1 MTDLTP
7 MTQEEREL
15 WLVEHPIPPIPQMP
29 QTSAPPLN
37 PPNPEPILFLD
48 PALIRIDPEV
58 RSLREWGTK
67 GHRAE
72 MTIPEL
78 ALSIARDGQDTP
90 AIVREDAEGYVL
102 VDGMRRWE
110 AVSLLRHGEDKAE
123 RDTMLECLVRSMTP
137 DQAFHAALRSF
148 VLKEPLTGLELAHAI
163 KRLRA
168 KYRWAREEG
177 SESIADLLCINV
189 ATVTQT
195 EKLLKAPVE
204 VQDKVR
210 RGLWSVTTALEL
222 MAGKAEKLEEV
233 AAKADEL
240 ALREAGH
247 KCGKKLKPHPN
258 DEANQLTCCAKHGNA
273 LGYDDGGFCLG
284 KFDPTVPKIARKPPE
299 PKEAMPPAT
308 GDNRLIQSGVTAG
321 GTDKDEPNPLSKV
334 SKVGQPVPPVTTKSK
349 HVRKA
354 QELIDGAREKPAAPK
369 SVEIAELFEELTAS
383 GSYQPELVGMFNMLA
398 WWIRGQAGGRR
409 TAVVAAID
417 DVADKLAGTKTV
429 RAKGGKNK

>member
-1 MTDLTP
+1 MTDLTS

-15 WLVEHPIPPIPQMP
+15 WLAEHPIPMP
-29 QTSAPPLN
+29 QTSAP

-58 RSLREWGTK
+58 RALRDWGTK

-72 MTIPEL
+72 LTIPEL
-78 ALSIARDGQDTP
+78 ALSIARDGQDAP
-90 AIVREDAEGYVL
+90 AVIREDAEGYVL

-110 AVSLLRHGEDKAE
+110 AVSLLRHGEDEAE
-123 RDTMLECLVRSMTP
+123 RDTMLECIVRAMTP

-177 SESIADLLCINV
+177 SEAIADLLCIDV

-195 EKLLKAPVE
+195 EKLLKVPVE

-222 MAGKAEKLEEV
+222 MAGKPDKLAEV
-233 AAKADEL
+233 AKKADEL
-240 ALREAGH
+240 ALVESERPH
-247 KCGKKLKPHPN
+247 RVRTGKP
-258 DEANQLTCCAKHGNA
+258 
-273 LGYDDGGFCLG
+273 
-284 KFDPTVPKIARKPPE
+284 KPPRKDE
-299 PKEAMPPAT
+299 PKEAMQIESAESTESTESTIPT
-308 GDNRLIQSGVTAG
+308 VESVTAG
-321 GTDKDEPNPLSKV
+321 GQAAGEVAS
-334 SKVGQPVPPVTTKSK
+334 PPVRPVTKSK

-369 SVEIAELFEELTAS
+369 AVEIAELFEELTAS
-383 GSYQPELVGMFNMLA
+383 GSYQPELVGMFNVLA

-409 TAVVAAID
+409 AAVVAAID
-417 DVADKLAGTKTV
+417 DVADKLAGATTAKP
-429 RAKGGKNK
+429 KGGKKK

>member
-1 MTDLTP
+1 MTETDLTP

-15 WLVEHPIPPIPQMP
+15 WLAEHPIPPMP

-123 RDTMLECLVRSMTP
+123 RDTMLECIVRSMTP

-168 KYRWAREEG
+168 RYHWAREEG
-177 SESIADLLCINV
+177 SVSIADLLCINV

-204 VQDKVR
+204 VQDKVK

-222 MAGKAEKLEEV
+222 MAGKPDKLAEV
-233 AAKADEL
+233 AKKADEL
-240 ALREAGH
+240 ASVEAERQHRNRDSGQPVNN
-247 KCGKKLKPHPN
+247 GKSKPKSKSKA
-258 DEANQLTCCAKHGNA
+258 DKH
-273 LGYDDGGFCLG
+273 DKHD
-284 KFDPTVPKIARKPPE
+284 KHDKW
-299 PKEAMPPAT
+299 KEAMPTAT
-308 GDNRLIQSGVTAG
+308 DMESGESVTAG
-321 GTDKDEPNPLSKV
+321 EDDLPFATSPAQTTGIAPFDNTGAPTRE
-334 SKVGQPVPPVTTKSK
+334 VTAVQTKSK

-383 GSYQPELVGMFNMLA
+383 GAYQPELVGMFNMLA

-409 TAVVAAID
+409 TAVVAAIN

-429 RAKGGKNK
+429 RG